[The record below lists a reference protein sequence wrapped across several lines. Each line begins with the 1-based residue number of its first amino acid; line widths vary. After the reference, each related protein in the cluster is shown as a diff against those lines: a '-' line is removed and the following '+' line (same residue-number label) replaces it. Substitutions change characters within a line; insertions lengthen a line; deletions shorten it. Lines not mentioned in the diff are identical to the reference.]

1 MAKGYNGSKTKH
13 SIRDLFQTPQYLYD
27 WYNTRYTFTHD
38 VAASD
43 LNHKAPLWF
52 TEAQDSLV
60 QPWGTSNW
68 CNPPYSNIMPW
79 VEKAIAETARGNT
92 TVMLIPADTS
102 VAWFK
107 KAFDN
112 CYSCEFINGRISFIN
127 VDTGKPQSGNNKG
140 SVVFIFSPNN
150 TLRNPCREKTILL
163 NRKDMEN

>member
-60 QPWGTSNW
+60 QPWGARNW

-127 VDTGKPQSGNNKG
+127 ADTGKPQSGNNKG
-140 SVVFIFSPNN
+140 SVVFIFN